1 MSGQRNPHRRRLTQ
15 HSGVSVGA
23 SVGGG
28 SNEVSDRPEIEIQ
41 RQTAFG
47 DDGLEVTKTSVETS
61 LEDFGAD
68 VDHRDR
74 DSRLDRPE
82 ASKFGV
88 DDRPEVEQTSEEI
101 SRPSLLIRTRI
112 SRPSMERMR
121 PLSAS
126 TNDYVQRSAA
136 SDPVRSTVTAMFVT
150 ERWTETAY
158 ECGSCEALFDTT
170 QEHAL
175 HCWDAHPWVPNP
187 EQVRCRRKADE

>member
-1 MSGQRNPHRRRLTQ
+1 
-15 HSGVSVGA
+15 
-23 SVGGG
+23 
-28 SNEVSDRPEIEIQ
+28 
-41 RQTAFG
+41 
-47 DDGLEVTKTSVETS
+47 
-61 LEDFGAD
+61 
-68 VDHRDR
+68 
-74 DSRLDRPE
+74 
-82 ASKFGV
+82 
-88 DDRPEVEQTSEEI
+88 
-101 SRPSLLIRTRI
+101 LLIRTRI